1 MSRAPR
7 SLFDRSSAAT
17 AASLLTREGAKAL
30 ADRVL
35 AMGKADET
43 RVNISSDWSGNTR
56 FAGGEI
62 TTSGE
67 SNDATITVTS
77 TVGKKRASATT
88 NVLEDDSLR
97 RTVDLAERLAK
108 LAPDDPETMPEL
120 GPQTY
125 SPVSGYIE
133 RTADLGP
140 EARAAAARRVIERSA
155 QAGNAAGD
163 VFVAGFLEANA
174 TSRAIANTKGLF
186 AYHRSTDANLSATVR
201 TPDGTGSGWAS
212 AGSRDWQKIDPGAL
226 SVRATQKAVASR
238 NPTAIEPGAYTV
250 VLEPQAVADLIPL
263 LGGAFNA
270 RAADEGRSP
279 FSKRGGGT
287 KIGEKI
293 VDERVTIYSDP
304 TDPDLLAQPFDGEG
318 LPLKRN
324 VWIENGILKNLSY
337 SRFWA
342 QKQGKE
348 PTGGGGGGGGGG
360 GFGGFPG
367 GLKMVGGTKST
378 DDLIVGTERG
388 ILVTHFFYIRF
399 LDPRTVL
406 VTGLTRD
413 GTFLIEKGKITR
425 SLKNFRWNESPLFML
440 AKLEDLGRA
449 EPTAAGQVMPAIR
462 AKDFN
467 FTSLSD
473 AV

>member
-1 MSRAPR
+1 
-7 SLFDRSSAAT
+7 
-17 AASLLTREGAKAL
+17 
-30 ADRVL
+30 
-35 AMGKADET
+35 
-43 RVNISSDWSGNTR
+43 
-56 FAGGEI
+56 
-62 TTSGE
+62 
-67 SNDATITVTS
+67 
-77 TVGKKRASATT
+77 
-88 NVLEDDSLR
+88 
-97 RTVDLAERLAK
+97 
-108 LAPDDPETMPEL
+108 
-120 GPQTY
+120 
-125 SPVSGYIE
+125 
-133 RTADLGP
+133 
-140 EARAAAARRVIERSA
+140 
-155 QAGNAAGD
+155 
-163 VFVAGFLEANA
+163 
-174 TSRAIANTKGLF
+174 
-186 AYHRSTDANLSATVR
+186 
-201 TPDGTGSGWAS
+201 
-212 AGSRDWQKIDPGAL
+212 
-226 SVRATQKAVASR
+226 
-238 NPTAIEPGAYTV
+238 
-250 VLEPQAVADLIPL
+250 L

-270 RAADEGRSP
+270 RSADEGRSP

-287 KIGEKI
+287 KMGEKI

-304 TDPDLLAQPFDGEG
+304 TDADLLAQPFDGEG

-342 QKQGKE
+342 QKQNKE

-378 DDLIVGTERG
+378 DELVAGTERG
-388 ILVTHFFYIRF
+388 VLITHFFYIRF

-406 VTGLTRD
+406 LTGLTRD

-440 AKLEDLGRA
+440 AKLEELGRA

>member
-1 MSRAPR
+1 MSPR
-7 SLFDRSSAAT
+7 SLYGRAST
-17 AASLLTREGAKAL
+17 AAAAALLSRDQAKAL
-30 ADRVL
+30 ADRIL

-43 RVNISSDWSGNTR
+43 RVNISSDWTGNTR

-67 SNDATITVTS
+67 TNDATITVTS
-77 TVGKKRASATT
+77 TVGKRRASATT
-88 NVLEDDSLR
+88 NVVDDASLR

-108 LAPDDPETMPEL
+108 LAPEDPEVMPEL

-125 SPVSGYIE
+125 SPVTGYID

-140 EARAAAARRVIERSA
+140 EARAAATKRVIDQATSA
-155 QAGNAAGD
+155 GTALGGL
-163 VFVAGFLEANA
+163 FVAGYLEANA
-174 TSRAIANTKGLF
+174 LSRAIATTKGLF

-212 AGSRDWQKIDPGAL
+212 AGARDWQNINAAAL
-226 SVRATQKAVASR
+226 GSRAAQKAVASR

-250 VLEPQAVADLIPL
+250 VLEPQAVADLVPQL
-263 LGGAFNA
+263 SGAFNA
-270 RAADEGRSP
+270 RTADEGRSP

-304 TDPDLLAQPFDGEG
+304 TDADLLAQPFDSEG
-318 LPLKRN
+318 LPIKRN
-324 VWIENGILKNLSY
+324 VWIENGVLKNLSY
-337 SRFWA
+337 TRFWA
-342 QKQGKE
+342 QKQGKQ
-348 PTGGGGGGGGGG
+348 PTGGGGGGGG

-367 GLKMVGGTKST
+367 GLKMVGGSKST
-378 DDLIVGTERG
+378 DELIASTDRG

-406 VTGLTRD
+406 LTGLTRD

-440 AKLEDLGRA
+440 NKLDDIGRA
-449 EPTAAGQVMPAIR
+449 EPTAAGEVMPSLKAR
-462 AKDFN
+462 DFT

>member
-1 MSRAPR
+1 
-7 SLFDRSSAAT
+7 
-17 AASLLTREGAKAL
+17 
-30 ADRVL
+30 
-35 AMGKADET
+35 
-43 RVNISSDWSGNTR
+43 
-56 FAGGEI
+56 
-62 TTSGE
+62 
-67 SNDATITVTS
+67 
-77 TVGKKRASATT
+77 
-88 NVLEDDSLR
+88 
-97 RTVDLAERLAK
+97 
-108 LAPDDPETMPEL
+108 MPEL

-125 SPVSGYIE
+125 SPVSGYID

-140 EARAAAARRVIERSA
+140 EMRATAARRVIERAGES
-155 QAGNAAGD
+155 GNAAGD
-163 VFVAGFLEANA
+163 VFVAGYLEANA
-174 TSRAIANTKGLF
+174 LSRAIANTKGLF

-212 AGSRDWQKIDPGAL
+212 AGSRDWQRIDPASLGT
-226 SVRATQKAVASR
+226 RAAQKAVASR

-270 RAADEGRSP
+270 RSADEGRSP

-287 KIGEKI
+287 KVGEKI

-304 TDPDLLAQPFDGEG
+304 TDADLLAQPFDGEG

-348 PTGGGGGGGGGG
+348 PTGGGGGGGGSGG

-378 DDLIVGTERG
+378 DELVAGTERG
-388 ILVTHFFYIRF
+388 VLITHFFYIRF

-406 VTGLTRD
+406 LTGLTRD

-440 AKLEDLGRA
+440 AKLEELGRA

-462 AKDFN
+462 ARDFN

>member
-1 MSRAPR
+1 MRPR
-7 SLFDRSSAAT
+7 SLFAQRSAA
-17 AASLLTREGAKAL
+17 AAALLSRDDAKAL
-30 ADRVL
+30 ADKIL

-67 SNDATITVTS
+67 TTDSSVTITS
-77 TVGKKRASATT
+77 TIGKRRASATT
-88 NVLEDDSLR
+88 NVLEEASLR

-108 LAPDDPETMPEL
+108 LAPEDPETMPEL

-125 SPVSGYIE
+125 SPVSGYID

-140 EARAAAARRVIERSA
+140 ETRAAAARRVIERAGES
-155 QAGNAAGD
+155 GNAAGD
-163 VFVAGFLEANA
+163 VFVAGYLEANA
-174 TSRAIANTKGLF
+174 LSRAIANTKGLF

-212 AGSRDWQKIDPGAL
+212 AGSRDWQRIDPASLG
-226 SVRATQKAVASR
+226 SRAAQKAVASR

-270 RAADEGRSP
+270 RSADEGRSP

-287 KIGEKI
+287 KTGEKI

-304 TDPDLLAQPFDGEG
+304 TDADLLAQPFDGEG

-342 QKQGKE
+342 QKQNKE

-378 DDLIVGTERG
+378 DELIAGTERG
-388 ILVTHFFYIRF
+388 VLITHFFYIRF

-406 VTGLTRD
+406 LTGLTRD

-440 AKLEDLGRA
+440 AKPEELGRA